1 MQQNNTTPKTAVIMP
16 AYNSGATIEASV
28 RSILNQTVSNLVLIV
43 VDDGSTD
50 DTAAVLEKLRV
61 EDERLMPMTVPN
73 GGPAKARNLALDAV
87 PEGTEYIMFAD
98 SDDLLERGALE
109 YALTEGQGADLVL
122 MGFSIK
128 NTDGSTA
135 SYREPEQ
142 HLDPSTLGAELGRL
156 YKANL
161 LNQVW
166 AKLFSA
172 EMIKAGHIRFPDYRW
187 GEDRLF
193 IFDCLERA
201 GSVAVLPECKYSYI
215 MHPGQS
221 LISSYYDKK
230 FEVCLAADTRAQQ
243 LCRRFGAE
251 DDEDFRYMFAKS
263 VFSCLT
269 TLFSPGCRL
278 NRNEKRD
285 VIRGIITNEQL
296 RERSRKPF
304 GGAAVK
310 LLSAVMRSGS
320 VTLNYAVFRFVAWA
334 GQAAP
339 RFFTKLKHRK

>member
-1 MQQNNTTPKTAVIMP
+1 MQQNNKTPKTAVIMP

-43 VDDGSTD
+43 VNDGSTD
-50 DTAAVLEKLRV
+50 DTAAVLEKLRA
-61 EDERLMPMTVPN
+61 EDERLIPMTVPN

-87 PEGTEYIMFAD
+87 PEDAEYIMFAD
-98 SDDLLERGALE
+98 ALE
-109 YALTEGQGADLVL
+109 YALTEGRGADLVL

-135 SYREPEQ
+135 SYCEPEQ

-172 EMIKAGHIRFPDYRW
+172 EMVKSGQIRFPDYRW

-193 IFDCLERA
+193 IFDWLERA

-215 MHPGQS
+215 MHPGQR
-221 LISSYYDKK
+221 LIISYYD
-230 FEVCLAADTRAQQ
+230 
-243 LCRRFGAE
+243 
-251 DDEDFRYMFAKS
+251 
-263 VFSCLT
+263 
-269 TLFSPGCRL
+269 
-278 NRNEKRD
+278 
-285 VIRGIITNEQL
+285 
-296 RERSRKPF
+296 
-304 GGAAVK
+304 
-310 LLSAVMRSGS
+310 
-320 VTLNYAVFRFVAWA
+320 
-334 GQAAP
+334 
-339 RFFTKLKHRK
+339 

>member
-1 MQQNNTTPKTAVIMP
+1 MQQNNNTPKTAVIMP

-61 EDERLMPMTVPN
+61 EDERLIPMTVPN

-87 PEGTEYIMFAD
+87 PEDAEYIMFAD
-98 SDDLLERGALE
+98 SDDLLESDALE
-109 YALTEGQGADLVL
+109 YALTEGWGADLVL

-135 SYREPEQ
+135 AYYEAEQ

-172 EMIKAGHIRFPDYRW
+172 EMVKSGQIRFPDYRW

-285 VIRGIITNEQL
+285 VIRGIITNAQL
-296 RERSRKPF
+296 RERSASALFHKTKTQKV
-304 GGAAVK
+304 GA
-310 LLSAVMRSGS
+310 
-320 VTLNYAVFRFVAWA
+320 
-334 GQAAP
+334 
-339 RFFTKLKHRK
+339 

>member
-1 MQQNNTTPKTAVIMP
+1 MQQNNTMPKTAVIMP

-43 VDDGSTD
+43 VNDGSTD
-50 DTAAVLEKLRV
+50 DTAAVLERLRA
-61 EDERLMPMTVPN
+61 EDERLIPMTVPN
-73 GGPAKARNLALDAV
+73 GGPAKARNFALAALPEDA
-87 PEGTEYIMFAD
+87 EYIMFAD
-98 SDDLLERGALE
+98 SDDLLERDALE
-109 YALTEGQGADLVL
+109 YALTKGQGADLVL

-135 SYREPEQ
+135 SYFEPEQ
-142 HLDPSTLGAELGRL
+142 HLDPSTLGENLGRL

-172 EMIKAGHIRFPDYRW
+172 ERVKSGQIGFPDYRW

-193 IFDCLERA
+193 IFDCLEHAR
-201 GSVAVLPECKYSYI
+201 SVAVLPECKYNYI

-230 FEVCLAADTRAQQ
+230 FDVCLEADARAQQ
-243 LCRRFGAE
+243 LCRKFGAE
-251 DDEDFRYMFAKS
+251 DDADFRYMFVKS

-278 NRNEKRD
+278 TCAEKRE
-285 VIRGIITNEQL
+285 VIRSIITNDQL

-310 LLSAVMRSGS
+310 LLCAVMRSGS
-320 VTLNYAVFRFVAWA
+320 ISLNYVAFRFVAWA
-334 GQAAP
+334 GRVTP

>member
-1 MQQNNTTPKTAVIMP
+1 MTHWNTP
-16 AYNSGATIEASV
+16 
-28 RSILNQTVSNLVLIV
+28 
-43 VDDGSTD
+43 
-50 DTAAVLEKLRV
+50 
-61 EDERLMPMTVPN
+61 
-73 GGPAKARNLALDAV
+73 
-87 PEGTEYIMFAD
+87 
-98 SDDLLERGALE
+98 
-109 YALTEGQGADLVL
+109 LTGRTGADLVL

-135 SYREPEQ
+135 AYYEAEQ
-142 HLDPSTLGAELGRL
+142 HLDPRRWARSLADYTRRTCSIRSGLSSSAPRWS
-156 YKANL
+156 KA
-161 LNQVW
+161 V
-166 AKLFSA
+166 KS
-172 EMIKAGHIRFPDYRW
+172 GSPDYRW

-269 TLFSPGCRL
+269 TLFSPDAGSTAM
-278 NRNEKRD
+278 KRE
-285 VIRGIITNEQL
+285 T
-296 RERSRKPF
+296 
-304 GGAAVK
+304 
-310 LLSAVMRSGS
+310 LSAASS
-320 VTLNYAVFRFVAWA
+320 
-334 GQAAP
+334 Q
-339 RFFTKLKHRK
+339 